1 VNLSESLGKMG
12 MSKSEKLAYIAAL
25 RERLIRQSRG
35 SLLTFTT
42 ATMPTFEPAPFHIRY
57 YNVLNKFADGKI
69 KKLMVFMPPQHGK
82 LLPAN
87 TPVLTTK
94 GWKNHGD
101 LVSGDYVFG
110 QDGKP
115 KRVIQNFGVYDWN
128 VERITF
134 NDGNTMLAA
143 KEHLWR
149 LQVEYD
155 DHKGRR
161 EVTIETQQIFA
172 KKNRRAPFI
181 DIAPALEMP
190 KTDLP
195 IDPYVL
201 GCWLGDGTAR
211 QGVLTV
217 GKQDIEHF
225 AKLGESREVKPGIY
239 RVLVPG
245 LSKLLRENGLILN
258 KHIPMQYLLASKEQ
272 RYELL
277 RGLMDTDGCV
287 DKRGNCEFTQ
297 KDNGLVKDVY
307 TLIRTLG
314 IKARINHYDARL
326 NGRLVG
332 IKVRI
337 NFNPDRTDPVFS
349 LERKLNRLTNKS
361 KGDRDDKKKYFIKEI
376 KPFGPV
382 KGNCIEVE
390 GSMYLAGLDLIPTHN
405 SEGSTRRLPAFVL
418 GKNPDKKVAVISY
431 SAPKARKFNR
441 EIQRIIDTE
450 EYAEIFPS
458 TKLNA
463 SDITTV
469 AGAWLRNAD
478 ECEIVGHRGGFKT
491 VGVGGPL
498 TGEPVD
504 MLIMDDIYK
513 DAKTAWSP
521 TVRESIEDW
530 YDTVAETRLHND
542 SQQLIVFTRWHEN
555 DLAGRL
561 LEQQGIYDP
570 VTNPNGWVV
579 VTYQAIKVG
588 KPTAYDPREEGEPLW
603 PERHNLEKLKAV
615 RNRNSHVF
623 ESLYQQ
629 DPKPLQGLMYEQGFR
644 EYDVIPYSA
653 KMVRKNY
660 TDTADTGD
668 DYLCSI
674 CYTETEDANYVTDIL
689 YTQKPMEYTETKTAE
704 MLTKHQTQVCIIES
718 NNGGR
723 GFARN
728 VEKQVRA
735 LNNTKTRFKWF
746 HQKDNKVVRI
756 FSKSADVQ
764 NMVYFPRGW
773 DKMWPDFYQAVTT
786 YMKVGKNDHD
796 DAPDALTGTVEWR
809 GKAVSRAK
817 DLSGVF

>member
-1 VNLSESLGKMG
+1 MGKMG

-25 RERLIRQSRG
+25 RERLIRESRG

-42 ATMPTFEPAPFHIRY
+42 ATMPTFDPAPFHIRY

-82 LLPAN
+82 
-87 TPVLTTK
+87 
-94 GWKNHGD
+94 
-101 LVSGDYVFG
+101 
-110 QDGKP
+110 
-115 KRVIQNFGVYDWN
+115 
-128 VERITF
+128 
-134 NDGNTMLAA
+134 
-143 KEHLWR
+143 
-149 LQVEYD
+149 
-155 DHKGRR
+155 
-161 EVTIETQQIFA
+161 
-172 KKNRRAPFI
+172 
-181 DIAPALEMP
+181 
-190 KTDLP
+190 
-195 IDPYVL
+195 
-201 GCWLGDGTAR
+201 
-211 QGVLTV
+211 
-217 GKQDIEHF
+217 
-225 AKLGESREVKPGIY
+225 
-239 RVLVPG
+239 
-245 LSKLLRENGLILN
+245 
-258 KHIPMQYLLASKEQ
+258 
-272 RYELL
+272 
-277 RGLMDTDGCV
+277 
-287 DKRGNCEFTQ
+287 
-297 KDNGLVKDVY
+297 
-307 TLIRTLG
+307 
-314 IKARINHYDARL
+314 
-326 NGRLVG
+326 
-332 IKVRI
+332 
-337 NFNPDRTDPVFS
+337 
-349 LERKLNRLTNKS
+349 
-361 KGDRDDKKKYFIKEI
+361 
-376 KPFGPV
+376 
-382 KGNCIEVE
+382 
-390 GSMYLAGLDLIPTHN
+390 
-405 SEGSTRRLPAFVL
+405 SEGSTRRLPAFAL

-458 TKLNA
+458 TKLSLQFTYA
-463 SDITTV
+463 

-504 MLIMDDIYK
+504 MLIVDDIYK

-644 EYDVIPYSA
+644 EYDVIPHSA

-704 MLTKHQTQVCIIES
+704 MLTKQLTQVAIIES

-746 HQKDNKVVRI
+746 HQKDNKEVRI
-756 FSKSADVQ
+756 FSKSGDVQ

-773 DKMWPDFYQAVTT
+773 DKMWPDFYKAVNT

-796 DAPDALTGTVEWR
+796 DGPDSLTGTVEWR

>member
-1 VNLSESLGKMG
+1 MTRE
-12 MSKSEKLAYIAAL
+12 EKIAYYKL
-25 RERLIRQSRG
+25 LKERLKRDSRD
-35 SLLTFTT
+35 SLLSFTK
-42 ATMPTFEPAPFHIRY
+42 ATMPTFKPAGFHVNY
-57 YNVLNKFADGKI
+57 YNVLTKFAKGKV

-82 LLPAN
+82 ELSDSTLIL
-87 TPVLTTK
+87 TPNGFVR
-94 GWKNHGD
+94 HGD
-101 LVSGDYVFG
+101 LKVGDYVFG
-110 QDGKP
+110 REGKP
-115 KRVIQNFGVYDWN
+115 VKVLWISEKTMSEYDLTFSDGQVIQCHGNHEWVVYDRAFGK
-128 VERITF
+128 ERI
-134 NDGNTMLAA
+134 
-143 KEHLWR
+143 
-149 LQVEYD
+149 
-155 DHKGRR
+155 
-161 EVTIETQQIFA
+161 IETNYLLTQKLSSGTKGTIGHRYRFQVDPNVAI
-172 KKNRRAPFI
+172 KLPET
-181 DIAPALEMP
+181 EMP
-190 KTDLP
+190 LH
-195 IDPYVL
+195 PYVL
-201 GCWLGDGTAR
+201 GAWLGDGTSVSGCITHHPDDMQQIEKIENLGYTKGAVYIHKATGVVR
-211 QGVLTV
+211 TCFRGLQSQLKSQG
-217 GKQDIEHF
+217 
-225 AKLGESREVKPGIY
+225 
-239 RVLVPG
+239 
-245 LSKLLRENGLILN
+245 LLRN
-258 KHIPMQYLLASKEQ
+258 KHIPECYFNSSINQRLELLA
-272 RYELL
+272 
-277 RGLMDTDGCV
+277 GLIDTDGYV
-287 DKRGNCEFTQ
+287 YHKNGRVVFSNINKRLIDDVERLVVSLGCRVTVCEFKPIKSTSGI
-297 KDNGLVKDVY
+297 NGKSIVY
-307 TLIRTLG
+307 QLG
-314 IKARINHYDARL
+314 
-326 NGRLVG
+326 
-332 IKVRI
+332 
-337 NFNPDRTDPVFS
+337 FNPDFEIPCALD
-349 LERKLNRLTNKS
+349 RK
-361 KGDRDDKKKYFIKEI
+361 
-376 KPFGPV
+376 KPKRISPKIRRRAIISIEKAKNPEQGH
-382 KGNCIEVE
+382 CIEVE
-390 GSMYLAGLDLIPTHN
+390 GGIYLAGEKLIPTHN

-418 GKNPDKKVAVISY
+418 GRDPHKKVAVISY

-570 VTNPNGWVV
+570 ETNPNGWVV
-579 VTYQAIKVG
+579 VTYQAIKMG
-588 KPTAYDPREEGEPLW
+588 KPTDYDPREEGEPLW

-704 MLTKHQTQVCIIES
+704 MLTKQLTQVAIIES

-746 HQKDNKVVRI
+746 HQKDNKAVRI

-773 DKMWPDFYQAVTT
+773 DKMWPDFYKAVNT

-796 DAPDALTGTVEWR
+796 DAPDTLTGTVEWR